1 MSTKEQILNKIQ
13 ILITNHFKTP
23 EEAFSFF
30 DEDGD
35 GKLSKDEI
43 KTLLKQAEI
52 SGFLRGIVSSKLIEG
67 YDKDGDK
74 LINWQEFKYAIDEI
88 SDDSK

>member
-43 KTLLKQAEI
+43 KTLLKEAEI
-52 SGFLRGIVSSKLIEG
+52 SGFLRGIVSSKLIDG

>member
-23 EEAFSFF
+23 EEAFAFF

-35 GKLSKDEI
+35 RKLSKNEI
-43 KTLLKQAEI
+43 KK
-52 SGFLRGIVSSKLIEG
+52 IVETSRDQWFSKRDCVI
-67 YDKDGDK
+67 K
-74 LINWQEFKYAIDEI
+74 AH
-88 SDDSK
+88 